1 MRLNI
6 YKVYSFLL
14 FLLVLPSAASANQL
28 NSISLDFYSEKINV
42 GYYSNMV
49 IDFDLMINE
58 RLMVKYFKQ
67 MEETM
72 YQTLL
77 SDLKSHKDRLALN
90 DWLFYEL
97 VHEAVDKIY
106 EDKSDQQKTL
116 NCWFLLSKA
125 GYNTRLTYLKNNIF
139 LYAYSLDEIFET
151 PMIEDK
157 GKIFINLTNIHDNPG
172 TKGIVLNMLSFVP
185 NPDGQPFSFD
195 LSSLPKLTPSE
206 KNKILTFTS
215 LNNHYEVNVQ
225 FDHNLIRMMENY
237 PIFEELKY
245 IQTPLSNLAAKSLL
259 PQLKRLLRNKSEKEA
274 LEVLVS
280 FTRSAF
286 SYKDDHDHF
295 GKNKPMIGDELFFY
309 PFSDCEDRSAL
320 FYFLV
325 KELLNL
331 PMIVIAYEDHLTI
344 AVASSKIIGNPID
357 YMGNTYFICDPTG
370 PYNSSEVGNAPIGYE
385 NKKFEILNVPK
396 FSVRN

>member
-1 MRLNI
+1 M
-6 YKVYSFLL
+6 
-14 FLLVLPSAASANQL
+14 VLPQVATANQL
-28 NSISLDFYSEKINV
+28 NSVSLDFYNEKINV

-49 IDFDLMINE
+49 IPFDGLVNE
-58 RLMVKYFKQ
+58 RLMVQYFNQ
-67 MEETM
+67 MEKTM
-72 YQTLL
+72 YKTLL
-77 SDLKSHKDRLALN
+77 SDLKFHKNRLALN

-97 VHEAVDKIY
+97 IQEAVNKIY
-106 EDKSDQQKTL
+106 VGKSDQHKTL
-116 NCWFLLSKA
+116 SCWFLLTKS
-125 GYNTRLTYLKNNIF
+125 GYNTRLTYLKNEIF

-157 GKIFINLTNIHDNPG
+157 GKIFINLSTIHNSTN
-172 TKGIVLNMLSFVP
+172 TKGIVLNMVSFIANP
-185 NPDGQPFSFD
+185 NGQPFSFD
-195 LSSLPKLTPSE
+195 LTRLPKLIPSE
-206 KNKILTFTS
+206 KNKILKFTS
-215 LNNHYEVNVQ
+215 LNNHYEVSVR

-259 PQLKRLLRNKSEKEA
+259 PQLKKLLHNKSEKEA

-295 GKNKPMIGDELFFY
+295 GKNKPMIGDELFYY
-309 PFSDCEDRSAL
+309 PYSDCEDRSAL

-325 KELLNL
+325 KELLHL

-344 AVASSKIIGNPID
+344 AVASSTIKGNPIS
-357 YMGNTYFICDPTG
+357 YMGKNYFICDPTG
-370 PYNSSEVGNAPIGYE
+370 PYNSSEVGKAPIGYE
-385 NKKFEILNVPK
+385 NKKFEILNVQK

>member
-6 YKVYSFLL
+6 YNIYSFL
-14 FLLVLPSAASANQL
+14 FLIFVLPSTAHANQL
-28 NSISLDFYSEKINV
+28 NSVSLDFYSEKINV
-42 GYYSNMV
+42 GYYSDMV
-49 IDFDLMINE
+49 IHFDGLVNE
-58 RLMVKYFKQ
+58 RIIVQYFNK
-67 MEETM
+67 MEKTT
-72 YQTLL
+72 YQTFLN
-77 SDLKSHKDRLALN
+77 DLKSHKIRLALN

-97 VHEAVDKIY
+97 IQEAVNKIY
-106 EDKSDQQKTL
+106 EGKSDQHKTL
-116 NCWFLLSKA
+116 SCWFLLTKA
-125 GYNTRLTYLKNNIF
+125 GYNTRLTYLRNDIF

-157 GKIFINLTNIHDNPG
+157 GKIFINLSTIHNSPN
-172 TKGIVLNMLSFVP
+172 TQGIILNMVSFVP
-185 NPDGQPFSFD
+185 NPSGQPFSFD
-195 LSSLPKLTPSE
+195 LTQLPKLTPSE
-206 KNKILTFTS
+206 KNKILKFTS
-215 LNNHYEVNVQ
+215 LNNHYEVSVR
-225 FDHNLIRMMENY
+225 FDHNLIRMMEHY

-259 PQLKRLLRNKSEKEA
+259 PQLKKLLHNKSEKEA

-325 KELLNL
+325 KELLHL

-344 AVASSKIIGNPID
+344 AVASSTVNGDPIM
-357 YMGNTYFICDPTG
+357 YMGKNYFICDPTG
-370 PYNSSEVGNAPIGYE
+370 PYNSSEVGKAPIGYE

-396 FSVRN
+396 FSARN